1 VTLYARALLPWVT
14 VDEARTTDGTVLTL
28 ARRGTE
34 WEVCADGLVLMSS
47 RAHGSEDEL
56 ARLAFAKVK
65 QARTVL
71 IGGLGLGFTLR
82 ATLDLLG
89 PRGKVLVAEQSS
101 SVVDWNRAHVGGL
114 AGRPLEDPRVTVR
127 VGGVQGRI
135 REARAAYDVIL
146 LDVDNGPAALIHD
159 ANAGLYDATG
169 VVACHV
175 ALKEGGALAVWASG
189 PDDRYLRRLQRSGFS
204 ASAVRVAPRPG
215 AGGRKHVV
223 FVAVKARAATRGGFA
238 GVPTAQ
244 PTGHGRRRGDG

>member
-1 VTLYARALLPWVT
+1 MLPWIT
-14 VDEARTTDGTVLTL
+14 VDETRSADGTVLTL

-34 WEVCADGLVLMSS
+34 WEVRADGFVLMSS
-47 RAHGSEDEL
+47 RTHGSEDDL

-65 QARTVL
+65 RARKVL
-71 IGGLGLGFTLR
+71 IGGLGLGFSLR

-89 PRGKVLVAEQSS
+89 PRGKVEVAEQSS

-127 VGGVQGRI
+127 VGDVRDRI
-135 REARAAYDVIL
+135 GKARAAYDLIL

-169 VVACHV
+169 IVACHV
-175 ALKEGGALAVWASG
+175 ALKEGGALAVWAAG
-189 PDDRYLRRLQRSGFS
+189 PDEAYLRRLQRCGFD

-215 AGGRKHVV
+215 AGGRKRVV
-223 FVAVKARAATRGGFA
+223 FVAVKAVTRGG
-238 GVPTAQ
+238 
-244 PTGHGRRRGDG
+244 R